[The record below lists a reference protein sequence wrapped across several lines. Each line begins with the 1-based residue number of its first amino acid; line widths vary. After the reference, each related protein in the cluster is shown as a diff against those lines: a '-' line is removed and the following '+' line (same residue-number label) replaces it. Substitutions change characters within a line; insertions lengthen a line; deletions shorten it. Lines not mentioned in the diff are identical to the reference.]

1 MDPDDWGP
9 YGWKMIHA
17 YSRLPVTLG
26 AYRSWLE
33 ATVGVL
39 PCRKCRKNFRRHLG
53 GTTCRHPSTPAELSI
68 CLHEEVSRDLG
79 KTNPNAR
86 PGVWKPKDLP
96 PATTENLLQP
106 MFWMTLAANT
116 MEQKNGV
123 IERWLDATAEIL
135 ETGKKVDVARG
146 VREFLE
152 KITAINTTT
161 TAECGGALTLHQNAA
176 RRRRM
181 AEQLREFLGEMG
193 VNAPTQTDLRSRF
206 DKTPPW
212 RRRATRKREQADKRS
227 SRSTIKRRHP
237 RTHS

>member
-53 GTTCRHPSTPAELSI
+53 GTTCKHPDTPAELSI

-79 KTNPNAR
+79 KTNPNAL

-96 PATTENLLQP
+96 APTKDNLLQP

-116 MEQKNGV
+116 MERKNGV

-135 ETGKKVDVARG
+135 EKGGMNELSLEVKGFLKKISSVNV
-146 VREFLE
+146 
-152 KITAINTTT
+152 TADF
-161 TAECGGALTLHQNAA
+161 GGALTLHQNAA

-181 AEQLREFLGEMG
+181 AEQLREFLG
-193 VNAPTQTDLRSRF
+193 VNAPTQTDIRAKF
-206 DKTPPW
+206 DKVPPW

-237 RTHS
+237 KTRS